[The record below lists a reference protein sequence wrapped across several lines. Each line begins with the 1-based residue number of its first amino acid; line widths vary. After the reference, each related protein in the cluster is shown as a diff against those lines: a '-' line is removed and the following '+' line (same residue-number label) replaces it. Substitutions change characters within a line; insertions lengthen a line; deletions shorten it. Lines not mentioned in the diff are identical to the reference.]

1 MKHPLPHFRGRIP
14 APLDLHSQI
23 EPSDSGSLRALHRL
37 SSLIPILRGPLL
49 SVFLCI
55 VLLRPGRAEPVAAVP
70 MERPVSKP
78 FLNSHWSERD
88 GLPGGSILD
97 VDQSPDGSLWVVTR
111 FGLRAFDGARFFV
124 PEGLE
129 GLSDQ
134 PVRRVFFDGNGQIW
148 LQGQG
153 SAYCLKPH
161 PVSGYQKE
169 ELSASDVVKDGKNW
183 VWWQYGSV
191 IRGRLGG
198 LEAVLPPGPVPDR
211 KPLKMIPALWG
222 AREGGVY
229 QVDDRGNLW
238 RGTLQG
244 WNIIP
249 GALPPDARIR
259 WCEVFEDR
267 QQRIWMSILTQSG
280 EALLV
285 HRTGQQWRTVFPS
298 KAAKVPLA
306 HCFHETL
313 RGELLIGAEY
323 GLLYRFT
330 NIRSD
335 PQLFRIV
342 THPEPIRAI
351 HEDTLGNWW
360 VGTEESGLRLIC
372 RDSNLL
378 LTPTEA
384 TTDKKIDVVENLQ
397 AQAIGERE
405 AFHIQSIALDSRDR
419 LWAAAGAHG
428 LFVREGNHLSALS
441 QAPAVLQGGTYVNAL
456 APSPRGMVVGGGNL
470 LMLIDGEGRCV
481 SGHDHSGRVGAA
493 SVKALA
499 VDSSGGI
506 WAGTDLGE
514 LLHLLPN
521 ATQPEIIPVG
531 NPVFDLAV
539 QTNRLWVIAGD
550 QLRCWDRGHWEPVP
564 LELET
569 VRSPQSL
576 FVDRQGRL
584 TVVGSSEVAIWSGR
598 KVAYLGPK
606 QGVFPR
612 VHSKV
617 FEDLQSNLW
626 LATDDG
632 IMELNSAWIDR
643 ALAADRGHSQSTD
656 TLEAVGRVIGFS
668 LLSEIQLNSKRS
680 AAPWVLPSGEVALPS
695 NKGVLLVRQDG
706 WDAGEQLPVVQNLV
720 IPTGLG
726 RTFND
731 SHEKNVVCIPEG
743 YDSLVSL
750 RRNLTATLQPPLV
763 RYSILED
770 NHSWIQLGVVDSFRL
785 VAPSKKQFSL
795 RIQNKLP
802 GGAWSPTH
810 TTRVEVDQSANIP
823 AAWRVSILG
832 SFLVFGALMAWQ
844 SYRSSL
850 QRRQIQLR
858 ALEGMQSDRVR
869 IARSLHDDL
878 GNRLSEIQLLTEQ
891 VIFNME
897 QQKQANPTIDRI
909 CSRSVEATEALDNLV
924 WLLRDVSER
933 AVDLGKHIERLAR
946 NYLNVCSVGLDFKIL
961 GEHDAEIG
969 GWVRQLLI
977 AATQELTRNAV
988 RHGGATQVGIEL
1000 RVSADWICY
1009 QITDNGGGF
1018 DVKSALALDR
1028 GLHNLLS
1035 RVRDVGGTVSVVSQ
1049 PAHSVIIIRVPR
1061 VAR

>member
-1 MKHPLPHFRGRIP
+1 MKHPLPHFRDRNP
-14 APLDLHSQI
+14 APLDLHSQT
-23 EPSDSGSLRALHRL
+23 EPSDSDSLRALHKL
-37 SSLIPILRGPLL
+37 SSLIAILRGTLL

-55 VLLRPGRAEPVAAVP
+55 VLLRSGRAEPVAAVP
-70 MERPVSKP
+70 MSRPVSKP
-78 FLNSHWSERD
+78 YLNSHWSERD
-88 GLPGGSILD
+88 GLPSGSILD
-97 VDQSPDGSLWVVTR
+97 LNQSPDGLLWVSTR
-111 FGLRAFDGARFFV
+111 FGLRAFDGAQFFV

-129 GLSDQ
+129 SLSDQ

-183 VWWQYGSV
+183 VWWQNGTV
-191 IRGRLGG
+191 IRGRFGG
-198 LEAVLPPGPVPDR
+198 LEAVLPTGPVPD
-211 KPLKMIPALWG
+211 KESLKLMPALWG

-244 WNIIP
+244 WVRIP
-249 GALPPDARIR
+249 GALPPEARIR
-259 WCEVFEDR
+259 SCEVFEDR

-280 EALLV
+280 EVLLV
-285 HRTGQQWRTVFPS
+285 RRIGQQWQTAFPS
-298 KAAKVPLA
+298 KEAKIQLA

-313 RGELLIGAEY
+313 HGELLIGAEH
-323 GLLYRFT
+323 GLLYRFSDS
-330 NIRSD
+330 RSD
-335 PQLFRIV
+335 PQVFQI
-342 THPEPIRAI
+342 TAHAEPIRTI
-351 HEDTLGNWW
+351 HEDTRGNWW
-360 VGTEESGLRLIC
+360 VGAEESGLRLIC
-372 RDSNLL
+372 RDSNGL
-378 LTPTEA
+378 LTPKAPA
-384 TTDKKIDVVENLQ
+384 TANLPDLVDNLLVQ
-397 AQAIGERE
+397 EISERQI
-405 AFHIQSIALDSRDR
+405 FPIRNIALDSRGR

-428 LFVREGNHLSALS
+428 LFVREGDHLSTLA
-441 QAPAVLQGGTYVNAL
+441 QAPAVLQGGTYINVL
-456 APSPRGMVVGGGNL
+456 APSPRGLVVGGGGL
-470 LMLIDGEGRCV
+470 LIIVDDEGRGV
-481 SGHDHSGRVGAA
+481 PGHDHSGMVKSA

-499 VDSSGGI
+499 VDDSGGI
-506 WAGTDLGE
+506 WAGTDSGE
-514 LLHLLPN
+514 LLHLPPN
-521 ATQPEIIPVG
+521 AAKPDVIPVEK
-531 NPVFDLAV
+531 PIFDLAV
-539 QTNRLWVIAGD
+539 QANRIWVIAGR
-550 QLRCWDRGHWEPVP
+550 QLRCWDRGHWEPLP
-564 LELET
+564 LELEMLQN
-569 VRSPQSL
+569 PQSL

-584 TVVGSSEVAIWSGR
+584 TVVGSSEVVIWNGL

-606 QGVFPR
+606 QGVFSQ
-612 VHSKV
+612 VNSKV
-617 FEDLQSNLW
+617 FQDLQSGLW
-626 LATDDG
+626 LATDAG
-632 IMELNSAWIDR
+632 VLELNSAWIDR
-643 ALAADRGHSQSTD
+643 ALALDQGYLQSTD
-656 TLEAVGRVIGFS
+656 KMEAVGRVIQFS
-668 LLSEIQLNSKRS
+668 ILAEIQLTSKLS

-706 WDAGEQLPVVQNLV
+706 GCASEQPPAIQSVVINPSLV
-720 IPTGLG
+720 GNS
-726 RTFND
+726 ND
-731 SHEKNVVCIPEG
+731 SHEKTIDCIPEG
-743 YDSLVSL
+743 IDSLVRL
-750 RRNLTATLQPPLV
+750 RRNLAATLQPPLV

-795 RIQNKLP
+795 RIQNKQP

-810 TTRVEVDQSANIP
+810 MTRVEVDQSANIP

-933 AVDLGKHIERLAR
+933 AVDLGKHIERLAC

-988 RHGGATQVGIEL
+988 RHGRATQVGIEL
-1000 RVSADWICY
+1000 RVNADWICY

-1018 DVKSALALDR
+1018 DVESALALDR

>member
-1 MKHPLPHFRGRIP
+1 
-14 APLDLHSQI
+14 
-23 EPSDSGSLRALHRL
+23 
-37 SSLIPILRGPLL
+37 
-49 SVFLCI
+49 
-55 VLLRPGRAEPVAAVP
+55 

-78 FLNSHWSERD
+78 YLNSHWSERD

-97 VDQSPDGSLWVVTR
+97 LDQSPDGLLWVVTR

-129 GLSDQ
+129 SLSDQ

-148 LQGQG
+148 IQGQG

-169 ELSASDVVKDGKNW
+169 EFSASDVVKDGKNW
-183 VWWQYGSV
+183 VWWQNGSV
-191 IRGRLGG
+191 IRGRFGG

-211 KPLKMIPALWG
+211 ESLKMIPSLWG

-249 GALPPDARIR
+249 GALPPDAHVR

-285 HRTGQQWRTVFPS
+285 HHTGQQWQTAFPS
-298 KAAKVPLA
+298 KAAKAPLVN
-306 HCFHETL
+306 CFHETL
-313 RGELLIGAEY
+313 RGELLMGAEY

-335 PQLFRIV
+335 PQLCRIA

-360 VGTEESGLRLIC
+360 VGAEESGLLLIC
-372 RDSNLL
+372 QDSNLL
-378 LTPTEA
+378 LTPTAA
-384 TTDKKIDVVENLQ
+384 TTVNKLDVVENLQ
-397 AQAIGERE
+397 AQEIGERE
-405 AFHIQSIALDSRDR
+405 AFHVQNIAWDSRGR

-428 LFVREGNHLSALS
+428 LFVREGDHLSALS

-456 APSPRGMVVGGGNL
+456 APSPRGVVVGGGNL
-470 LMLIDGEGRCV
+470 LMLIDDEGRCV
-481 SGHDHSGRVGAA
+481 SGHDYSGRVGAA

-514 LLHLLPN
+514 LLHLPPN
-521 ATQPEIIPVG
+521 ITQPEVILVG
-531 NPVFDLAV
+531 KPVFDLAI

-569 VRSPQSL
+569 VRNPQSL

-584 TVVGSSEVAIWSGR
+584 TVVGSSEVAIWDGR
-598 KVAYLGPK
+598 KAAYLGPK
-606 QGVFPR
+606 QGVFPQM
-612 VHSKV
+612 HAKV

-626 LATDDG
+626 LATDAG
-632 IMELNSAWIDR
+632 ILELNSAWIDR
-643 ALAADRGHSQSTD
+643 ALAAEGGHAQSTG
-656 TLEAVGRVIGFS
+656 TLEPVGRVVHFS
-668 LLSEIQLNSKRS
+668 ILSEIQLNSKRS

-695 NKGVLLVRQDG
+695 TKGLLLVRLDG
-706 WDAGEQLPVVQNLV
+706 WDAAEQLPAVQNLG
-720 IPTGLG
+720 IHIGLD
-726 RTFND
+726 RAFNAGD
-731 SHEKNVVCIPEG
+731 KNKGVCIPEG
-743 YDSLVSL
+743 FDSLVSL
-750 RRNLTATLQPPLV
+750 RRTLAATLQPPLV
-763 RYSILED
+763 RYSTLED
-770 NHSWIQLGVVDSFRL
+770 NHSWIHLGVADSFYITP
-785 VAPSKKQFSL
+785 PSKKQFPL

-802 GGAWSPTH
+802 GGAWGATH
-810 TTRVEVDQSANIP
+810 TTWLEVDRSSSIP
-823 AAWRVSILG
+823 TAWRVGILG
-832 SFLVFGALMAWQ
+832 SFLLLGVLVAWQ
-844 SYRSSL
+844 SYHYSL
-850 QRRQIQLR
+850 HRRR
-858 ALEGMQSDRVR
+858 VHVRFLEGIQADRVR

-878 GNRLSEIQLLTEQ
+878 GNRLSEIQLLVEQ
-891 VIFNME
+891 VILNRE
-897 QQKQANPTIDRI
+897 VQKRKDPTIDRVR
-909 CSRSVEATEALDNLV
+909 SRSVDATEALDNLV

-933 AVDLGKHIERLAR
+933 AIDLSGHIERLAR
-946 NYLNVCSVGLDFKIL
+946 NYLSVCSVVLDFKIIS
-961 GEHDAEIG
+961 GHDIEIG
-969 GWVRQLLI
+969 GWIRQLLI

-988 RHGGATQVGIEL
+988 RHGRATQVGIEL
-1000 RVSADWICY
+1000 RVSTDWICY
-1009 QITDNGGGF
+1009 QIEDNGGGF
-1018 DVKSALALDR
+1018 TVQSALALGR
-1028 GLHNLLS
+1028 GLSSLLS
-1035 RVRDVGGTVSVVSQ
+1035 RVGDYGGSVSLVSQ
-1049 PAHSVIIIRVPR
+1049 PGHSVIVLRVPR
-1061 VAR
+1061 GVR

>member
-1 MKHPLPHFRGRIP
+1 
-14 APLDLHSQI
+14 
-23 EPSDSGSLRALHRL
+23 
-37 SSLIPILRGPLL
+37 
-49 SVFLCI
+49 
-55 VLLRPGRAEPVAAVP
+55 

-78 FLNSHWSERD
+78 YLNSHWSERD

-97 VDQSPDGSLWVVTR
+97 LDQSPDGLLWVVTR

-129 GLSDQ
+129 SLSDQ
-134 PVRRVFFDGNGQIW
+134 PVRRVFFDGNGQTW

-153 SAYCLKPH
+153 VAYCIKPH
-161 PVSGYQKE
+161 PIRGYQKE
-169 ELSASDVVKDGKNW
+169 ELSSSDVVKDGKNW
-183 VWWQYGSV
+183 VWWQNGTV
-191 IRGRLGG
+191 IRGRFGS

-211 KPLKMIPALWG
+211 ESLKLMPALWG
-222 AREGGVY
+222 AREGGVF
-229 QVDDRGNLW
+229 QVDDQGNLW
-238 RGTLQG
+238 RGTQQG
-244 WNIIP
+244 WDRIS
-249 GALPPDARIR
+249 GALPSDARVR

-285 HRTGQQWRTVFPS
+285 QRTSQQWRTAFPS
-298 KAAKVPLA
+298 KEAKAPLA

-313 RGELLIGAEY
+313 RGELLIGAES

-330 NIRSD
+330 DLRSD

-351 HEDTLGNWW
+351 HEDALGNWW

-378 LTPTEA
+378 LTPTA
-384 TTDKKIDVVENLQ
+384 PTTVNKLDGVKNLQ
-397 AQAIGERE
+397 AQEIGERE
-405 AFHIQSIALDSRDR
+405 VFHIQNIAGDSRDR

-428 LFVREGNHLSALS
+428 LFVREGDHLSPLP
-441 QAPAVLQGGTYVNAL
+441 QAPLVLQGGTYVNVL
-456 APSPRGMVVGGGNL
+456 VPSPRGLVVGGGNL

-481 SGHDHSGRVGAA
+481 SGHDHSGMVGTA

-521 ATQPEIIPVG
+521 ATQPDVIPVG
-531 NPVFDLAV
+531 KPVFDLAV
-539 QTNRLWVIAGD
+539 QTNLLWVIAGD

-569 VRSPQSL
+569 LRNPQSL

-598 KVAYLGPK
+598 KAAYLGPK
-606 QGVFPR
+606 QGVFLQM
-612 VHSKV
+612 HSKV

-626 LATDDG
+626 LATDAG
-632 IMELNSAWIDR
+632 ILELNSAWIDR
-643 ALAADRGHSQSTD
+643 ELALDRGHAHSTG
-656 TLEAVGRVIGFS
+656 TLEPVGRLVQFS
-668 LLSEIQLNSKRS
+668 ILSEIQLTSKRS

-695 NKGVLLVRQDG
+695 TKGVLLVRQDRS
-706 WDAGEQLPVVQNLV
+706 DVGEQLPAIQSVV
-720 IPTGLG
+720 IHPSLG
-726 RTFND
+726 GTSND
-731 SHEKNVVCIPEG
+731 SHEKTIDCIPEG
-743 YDSLVSL
+743 FDSQVSL
-750 RRNLTATLQPPLV
+750 RRSLTATLQPPLV

-770 NHSWIQLGVVDSFRL
+770 DHSWIQLGVADSFRIIG
-785 VAPSKKQFSL
+785 PSKKQFSL

-802 GGAWSPTH
+802 GGAWGPSH

-823 AAWRVSILG
+823 VAWRVSILG
-832 SFLVFGALMAWQ
+832 SFILLGALMVWQ
-844 SYRSSL
+844 LYGSSL
-850 QRRQIQLR
+850 ERRRVHLR
-858 ALEGMQSDRVR
+858 TLDRIQSDRVR
-869 IARSLHDDL
+869 ISRTLHDDI
-878 GNRLSEIQLLTEQ
+878 GNRLSEIQLLVEQ
-891 VIFNME
+891 VIFNREM
-897 QQKQANPTIDRI
+897 QMPVNLTIDRVH
-909 CSRSVEATEALDNLV
+909 SRSVEATEALDNLV

-933 AVDLGKHIERLAR
+933 AIDLGGHIERLAR
-946 NYLNVCSVGLDFKIL
+946 NYLNVCLVGLDFKIL
-961 GEHDAEIG
+961 GEGDVEISG
-969 GWVRQLLI
+969 SVRQLLI

-988 RHGGATQVGIEL
+988 RHGGATQIEIEL

-1009 QITDNGGGF
+1009 KIEDNGGGF
-1018 DVKSALALDR
+1018 AVQSALALGG
-1028 GLHNLLS
+1028 GLSGLLS
-1035 RVRDVGGTVSVVSQ
+1035 RVEDFGGSVSLVSQ
-1049 PAHSVIIIRVPR
+1049 PGHSVIDLLVPR
-1061 VAR
+1061 SVL